1 MAEQLDLTQGRVAR
15 PGDPGYA
22 NANALVQNF
31 LVTVA
36 MLQPST
42 SEIAAALGAIPERLW
57 GHCTE
62 KAYQEVVEAV
72 RMASLGLWGMR
83 QADAAKAQGGHK
95 S

>member
-1 MAEQLDLTQGRVAR
+1 MAEQLDLTQGRVAH

-22 NANALVQNF
+22 NASALVQSF
-31 LVTVA
+31 LVAVA
-36 MLQPST
+36 MLQPNS

-57 GHCTE
+57 GHNSE
-62 KAYQEVVEAV
+62 KAYQEVVETV
-72 RMASLGLWGMR
+72 RMSSLGLWGMR